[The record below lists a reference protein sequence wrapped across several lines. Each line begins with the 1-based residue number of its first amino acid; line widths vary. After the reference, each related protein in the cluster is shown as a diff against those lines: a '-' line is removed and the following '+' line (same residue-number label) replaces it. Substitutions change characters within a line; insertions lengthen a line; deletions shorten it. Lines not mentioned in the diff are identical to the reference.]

1 MIFRNIG
8 FGDWHMPEPRPSERA
23 CYHKH
28 NDIAANNGLF
38 FKAESSVCEQLAGT
52 KHPAIIAVLSSV
64 CETCSDEI
72 RPPQK
77 LGLHAACAPTIEST
91 RKRGIYNTLL
101 ETCQTILS
109 KLGIKPPRMTFEP
122 PIATAESLWNK

>member
-1 MIFRNIG
+1 MDF
-8 FGDWHMPEPRPSERA
+8 
-23 CYHKH
+23 
-28 NDIAANNGLF
+28 F

-52 KHPAIIAVLSSV
+52 KHLAIIAVLSSV

-101 ETCQTILS
+101 EIAIAALKILANELTE
-109 KLGIKPPRMTFEP
+109 KVDT
-122 PIATAESLWNK
+122 